1 MILYIS
7 NANSSKKLFYN
18 IEGWFT
24 ERSYQKNVLKYG

>member
-1 MILYIS
+1 MQIQVK
-7 NANSSKKLFYN
+7 NSFNN